1 MCETNKPQCE
11 YWQKDL
17 QPKPETALD
26 ESNKTWQ
33 PEDWQ
38 WLAFTELNLR
48 FSQSRQLIQRWPDIG
63 ALFYEVDLSCLAH
76 ILSGQQLRV
85 WRELRRVG
93 LAHHLQKQYRWL
105 EQHSAQ
111 LITWHDAR
119 FPESLK
125 QIEDCPGWLWVQG
138 NAQLLQDPAV
148 AMVGGRRASP
158 SGLALAREYGQFLAS
173 AGLTI
178 ISGLALGIDGASH
191 QGALDAGGD
200 TIAVLGSGLA
210 EIYPARH
217 QHLAADIV
225 AKGGALV
232 SPWPLFLEARPHQ
245 FPVRNSIVSG
255 LSLGVLVVEAAPKSG
270 SLITAKLALEQG
282 REVFALP
289 SSAYNRQAQGSLGLI
304 RDGAC
309 LVYSP
314 QQIIAEL
321 APVLTGLL
329 KPYNP
334 PSPEGKEELQ
344 QHLAPQLQQL
354 LNQFGYDPLPVD
366 IICQQMALPYA
377 EVATL
382 LMELTL
388 LGYVAEAEQGFER
401 IR

>member
-1 MCETNKPQCE
+1 MHNTNNQSDHKSQ
-11 YWQKDL
+11 
-17 QPKPETALD
+17 
-26 ESNKTWQ
+26 NWQ
-33 PEDWQ
+33 PEHWQ

-48 FSQSRQLIQRWPDIG
+48 FAQSRQLIQRWPDLSE
-63 ALFYEVDLSCLAH
+63 LFYEVDLSSLAH
-76 ILSGQQLRV
+76 VLSDQQLVV
-85 WRELRRVG
+85 WRELRRVD
-93 LAHHLQKQYRWL
+93 LKQHLQKQYRWL
-105 EQHSAQ
+105 ERHQAQ
-111 LITWHDAR
+111 IVTWHDPE

-125 QIEDCPGWLWVQG
+125 QIDDCPGWLWVQG
-138 NAQLLQDPAV
+138 NTRLLSDPGV
-148 AMVGGRRASP
+148 SMVGGRRASP
-158 SGLALAREYGQFLAS
+158 SGLALAKEYGQALAS

-200 TIAVLGSGLA
+200 TIAVLGSGLG

-217 QHLAADIV
+217 AHLAAEIV
-225 AKGGALV
+225 ANGGALV

-245 FPVRNSIVSG
+245 FPVRNALVSG
-255 LSLGVLVVEAAPKSG
+255 LSLGLLVVEAAPNSG

-289 SSAYNRQAQGSLGLI
+289 SSAHNRQAQGSLGLI

-321 APVLTGLL
+321 APVLTGMI
-329 KPYNP
+329 KPDNP
-334 PSPEGKEELQ
+334 AAAAENDEINH
-344 QHLAPQLQQL
+344 HLSPQLQQL

-377 EVATL
+377 KVATL
-382 LMELTL
+382 LMELSL
-388 LGYVAEAEQGFER
+388 LGYVVETERGFER
-401 IR
+401 VK

>member
-1 MCETNKPQCE
+1 M
-11 YWQKDL
+11 
-17 QPKPETALD
+17 
-26 ESNKTWQ
+26 
-33 PEDWQ
+33 
-38 WLAFTELNLR
+38 
-48 FSQSRQLIQRWPDIG
+48 
-63 ALFYEVDLSCLAH
+63 
-76 ILSGQQLRV
+76 
-85 WRELRRVG
+85 
-93 LAHHLQKQYRWL
+93 
-105 EQHSAQ
+105 
-111 LITWHDAR
+111 
-119 FPESLK
+119 
-125 QIEDCPGWLWVQG
+125 
-138 NAQLLQDPAV
+138 
-148 AMVGGRRASP
+148 
-158 SGLALAREYGQFLAS
+158 
-173 AGLTI
+173 
-178 ISGLALGIDGASH
+178 
-191 QGALDAGGD
+191 
-200 TIAVLGSGLA
+200 
-210 EIYPARH
+210 
-217 QHLAADIV
+217 
-225 AKGGALV
+225 
-232 SPWPLFLEARPHQ
+232 
-245 FPVRNSIVSG
+245 
-255 LSLGVLVVEAAPKSG
+255 
-270 SLITAKLALEQG
+270 ITAKLALEQG

-334 PSPEGKEELQ
+334 PSPEGEEELQ

>member
-1 MCETNKPQCE
+1 MHNTNNQSDDKHQ
-11 YWQKDL
+11 D
-17 QPKPETALD
+17 
-26 ESNKTWQ
+26 WQ
-33 PEDWQ
+33 PEHWQ

-48 FSQSRQLIQRWPDIG
+48 FSQSRQLIQCWPDINE
-63 ALFYEVDLSCLAH
+63 LFYEVDLSSLVNV
-76 ILSGQQLRV
+76 LSDQQLAV
-85 WRELRRVG
+85 WRQLRQVD
-93 LAHHLQKQYRWL
+93 LEQHLQRQYRWL
-105 EQHSAQ
+105 VQHQGQ
-111 LITWHDAR
+111 LITWHDPA

-125 QIEDCPGWLWVQG
+125 QIDDCPGWLWVLG
-138 NAQLLQDPAV
+138 SVQLLADPGIG
-148 AMVGGRRASP
+148 MVGGRRASP
-158 SGLALAREYGQFLAS
+158 SGLALAKEYGQALAS

-200 TIAVLGSGLA
+200 TIAVLGSGLG

-217 QHLAADIV
+217 AHLAAQIV
-225 AKGGALV
+225 ASGGALV

-245 FPVRNSIVSG
+245 FPVRNALVSG
-255 LSLGVLVVEAAPKSG
+255 LSLGVLVVEAAPRSG

-289 SSAYNRQAQGSLGLI
+289 SSAHNRQAQGSLGLI

-314 QQIIAEL
+314 EQIIAEL
-321 APVLTGLL
+321 APALTGML
-329 KPYNP
+329 KADNQAA
-334 PSPEGKEELQ
+334 SAENEEINL
-344 QHLAPQLQQL
+344 HLAPQLQQL

-382 LMELTL
+382 LMELSL
-388 LGYVAEAEQGFER
+388 LGYVVEAERGYER
-401 IR
+401 IK

>member
-1 MCETNKPQCE
+1 MQNTNNQTDHKHQ
-11 YWQKDL
+11 D
-17 QPKPETALD
+17 
-26 ESNKTWQ
+26 WQ
-33 PEDWQ
+33 PEHWQ

-63 ALFYEVDLSCLAH
+63 ELFYEVDLSS
-76 ILSGQQLRV
+76 LSHVLSDQQLTV
-85 WRELRRVG
+85 WHELRRVD
-93 LAHHLQKQYRWL
+93 LVRYLQKQYRWL
-105 EQHSAQ
+105 QQHPAQ

-119 FPESLK
+119 FPASLK

-138 NAQLLQDPAV
+138 KAQLLHDPAV
-148 AMVGGRRASP
+148 SMVGGRRASP
-158 SGLALAREYGQFLAS
+158 SGLALAREYGQSLAS

-210 EIYPARH
+210 DIYPARH
-217 QHLAADIV
+217 QYLAAEIV
-225 AKGGALV
+225 NKGGALV
-232 SPWPLFLEARPHQ
+232 SPWPLFLAARPHQ

-289 SSAYNRQAQGSLGLI
+289 SSAHNRQAQGSLGLI

-321 APVLTGLL
+321 APMLTGLTGVL
-329 KPYNP
+329 TPDMRT
-334 PSPEGKEELQ
+334 SPEDAEAIL
-344 QHLAPQLQQL
+344 QHLSPQLQQL
-354 LNQFGYDPLPVD
+354 LNQLGYDPLPVD
-366 IICQQMALPYA
+366 IICQQLALPYA